1 MPIYT
6 CIVSYER
13 SSMLRSSFGF
23 SSYDEIDG
31 ENPRNGAQTRNNS
44 NSWREYTLGEQA
56 GREEGERDASGGT
69 KG

>member
-44 NSWREYTLGEQA
+44 NSRREDILGERVE
-56 GREEGERDASGGT
+56 REERERE
-69 KG
+69 